1 MNKHM
6 FLGRNDIR
14 NPDLILPFKKN
25 KKKVKENKKKWNNII
40 KEKNY
45 SKKDLEKLYSD
56 FKEKENFE
64 NEKQTNLYFFEY
76 EEKEKNNKIVLS
88 CIEELLDK
96 GIPLEEVFI
105 TTFEEAMTYMLDKKS
120 EKAEK
125 WRLQFM
131 NEDVKVFV
139 VLDAYTLSR
148 NQLEYSGKEFFTIL
162 KNRLVED
169 KYIHCYISLKNSKEK
184 IDYMFVDGS
193 RRFFKNNFIHYK

>member
-1 MNKHM
+1 M
-6 FLGRNDIR
+6 FLGRKDIR
-14 NPDLILPFKKN
+14 NPDLILTFKKN

-45 SKKDLEKLYSD
+45 SKKDLEKLYSE

-64 NEKQTNLYFFEY
+64 NEKRTNLYFFEY
-76 EEKEKNNKIVLS
+76 KEKEKNNKILLS

-96 GIPLEEVFI
+96 GISLEEVFI
-105 TTFEEAMTYMLDKKS
+105 TTLEEAMTYMLDKKS

-131 NEDVKVFV
+131 NEDIKVFV

-148 NQLEYSGKEFFTIL
+148 NQLEYSAKEFFTIL